1 MPPVQMTRQ
10 EYESKY
16 GVKPVSVSASDFD
29 TSPAPIRMTRAEY
42 NATYRQQTQSFGQ
55 DLKQDIAETGVAQQE
70 AVQIGVDKSAEIDA
84 RVASGETS
92 KAKGL
97 FQKFGTGIGTASNV
111 LFQTALGGAK
121 AVLPQSVETKLS
133 ETLGKDLE
141 QIFAPETRQAFIDK
155 LKESEGGLLVGSE
168 LDNKA
173 GVFLE
178 EVGNAYKNDAN
189 FRADVQAAGGIIE
202 WLSLPGTAR
211 SAVVRT
217 ADSISQVA
225 DVAVPPLTQKL
236 TELKDSVKLTASP
249 DAKVKNQAND
259 ILAVENKYKTIRDQN
274 TAKPKEAEASRTR
287 IAQSNVLEGAVD
299 ETGRINTK
307 DAIKA
312 YQAQTIDGYED
323 IVRKNLEQE
332 GKKMNLKELELDMR
346 SALMDSGLEGSALY
360 TALKG
365 ILK

>member
-16 GVKPVSVSASDFD
+16 GVKPVVTSAAEFD
-29 TSPAPIRMTRAEY
+29 TAPAPIRMTRAEY
-42 NATYRQQTQSFGQ
+42 NATYRPQTQTFGQ
-55 DLKQDIAETGVAQQE
+55 DFKQDIAETGEAQQE
-70 AVQIGVDKSAEIDA
+70 ALQTGIDRSADIDA

-97 FQKFGTGIGTASNV
+97 FQKFGSGLGTASNV
-111 LFQTALGGAK
+111 LFQTAIGGAK
-121 AVLPQSVETKLS
+121 AVLPQSVETRVS

-155 LKESEGGLLVGSE
+155 LKESEGGLLVGPE

-173 GVFLE
+173 GVFFE

-211 SAVVRT
+211 SAVVKT
-217 ADSISQVA
+217 AETASEIA
-225 DVAVPPLTQKL
+225 DVVTPPLTQKL

-249 DAKVKNQAND
+249 DAKVKNPHCS
-259 ILAVENKYKTIRDQN
+259 I
-274 TAKPKEAEASRTR
+274 
-287 IAQSNVLEGAVD
+287 
-299 ETGRINTK
+299 
-307 DAIKA
+307 
-312 YQAQTIDGYED
+312 
-323 IVRKNLEQE
+323 
-332 GKKMNLKELELDMR
+332 
-346 SALMDSGLEGSALY
+346 
-360 TALKG
+360 
-365 ILK
+365 